1 MSNTRK
7 VESSSPTATAGKDG
21 KGATPHEILQ
31 IARFALEPPKADEV
45 WSSWYRESEDQ
56 FVDFQSFGLMEGTAT
71 IPGAS
76 ASNLS
81 ASIAPRSSSHRTL
94 SARRISG
101 QFEEEVM
108 KSWDE
113 DWEDEDVED
122 TFDAI
127 MGQIVRYQ
135 ASKAAAA

>member
-1 MSNTRK
+1 MSTARK
-7 VESSSPTATAGKDG
+7 VDSSSPTATSGKEG
-21 KGATPHEILQ
+21 KGAPPHDTLQ
-31 IARFALEPPKADEV
+31 IARSALEAPKADEV
-45 WSSWYRESEDQ
+45 WSSWYRESDDQ
-56 FVDFQSFGLMEGTAT
+56 FVDFQSFGLMEGTTT
-71 IPGAS
+71 ITGAS

-81 ASIAPRSSSHRTL
+81 GSVAPRSSSHRTL

-127 MGQIVRYQ
+127 MGQIVRYE